1 MRVLLELLRII
12 FIFAILAT
20 LIGGMPHAIYS
31 NMGIDT
37 EKYGWTAMLG
47 VFILIFVLYRN
58 KLQFSGW
65 YTGKGREKLPKAVS
79 KTLIICAVFLIIL
92 MPIMYGASYIY
103 DHTGSAGIA
112 VSMKAEEKILVDDKH
127 YINLRSENDPN

>member
-20 LIGGMPHAIYS
+20 LIGGIPHAIYS
-31 NMGIDT
+31 NIGIHT

-65 YTGKGREKLPKAVS
+65 YEGKGREKLPIAVS
-79 KTLIICAVFLIIL
+79 KTLIISAIVLLLSPPIL
-92 MPIMYGASYIY
+92 
-103 DHTGSAGIA
+103 HFF
-112 VSMKAEEKILVDDKH
+112 
-127 YINLRSENDPN
+127 IN